1 MTRFN
6 LYLVM
11 GLLVGAVLASLIAE
25 DAGYVLL
32 RWRGW
37 QLETSVWL
45 ALGLGLLLVVSLALL
60 REFFRSTLRIP
71 LRLRQWL
78 GLRSARG
85 AQRQADKGLA
95 AFFEGRW
102 AVADRALSK
111 AHASEART
119 VLNPIYAAIA
129 AEREGQPDR
138 AITLLN
144 AAERAGQTPRHLI
157 LLARAECLLAMADY
171 VQAKKALGG
180 LTTDEREL
188 PQAKKLRA
196 QLAYAQQEWTELM
209 GLAVALRGSR
219 LLPETLV
226 DHWEREAYCALLSD
240 KGNPPAELLKLWR
253 QAPAGLKE
261 EGSEVWVTLIHTLTA
276 RKEWESLQKVLIE
289 RLGGRVDEVSFDAVH
304 ALPDRQAVKLQKV
317 LRHWADKDLDGR
329 CHAALASIAEQ
340 DGRSAEAG
348 ELWQQAYAL
357 GKLPSSVAG
366 WCRWLRGQG
375 DEQQAAKVE
384 REVIASLAVT
394 GSSFAAGAADID

>member
-60 REFFRSTLRIP
+60 REFFRTTLRIP
-71 LRLRQWL
+71 LRLRDWL

-85 AQRQADKGLA
+85 AQRRADKGLA

-129 AEREGQPDR
+129 AEREGHPDR

-226 DHWEREAYCALLSD
+226 DQWEREAYCALLSD

-329 CHAALASIAEQ
+329 CHAALAHIAEQ
-340 DGRSAEAG
+340 NGRSAEAG

-357 GKLPSSVAG
+357 GKLPSSAAG

-384 REVIASLAVT
+384 REVIASLPVP
-394 GSSFAAGAADID
+394 GSSFAAGVADID